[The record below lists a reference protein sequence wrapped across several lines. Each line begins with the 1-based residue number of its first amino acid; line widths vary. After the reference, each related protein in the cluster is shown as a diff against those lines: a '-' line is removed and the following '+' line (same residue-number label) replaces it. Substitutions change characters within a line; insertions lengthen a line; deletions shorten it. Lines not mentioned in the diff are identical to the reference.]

1 MASVTLQHVPY
12 QKMFGYLSTEAN
24 FTVPHDNDFEIS
36 LQGFIQDF
44 ELGLGGGEGKQD
56 GSRMIVACE
65 TCVHA
70 Y

>member
-1 MASVTLQHVPY
+1 MASVTQQRVPY
-12 QKMFGYLSTEAN
+12 QKMFGYLSREAN

-36 LQGFIQDF
+36 LQGFIKDF
-44 ELGLGGGEGKQD
+44 ELGGGEGKQD

-65 TCVHA
+65 TCVRA